1 MHYWYYLFK
10 AWVPNPWSCDCLEAG
25 LLQEANRQQE
35 EADAD
40 PTQDDH
46 AWDQS
51 TGHWVQQLGG
61 VTRGCWMERWN
72 KGRNLKQSDFFLDLN
87 SSTSW
92 FVCLFSFWTF
102 VLSPKLSVST
112 SVCCPYSSP
121 GPMLHSHQI
130 GMDQVDGSHPFSIE
144 SGRSRCAAH
153 HRYSWASWGTSC
165 SVWIYIIATR
175 PHQQVIFPAQC
186 SQNTELRSNCQTVWQ
201 CWSNITQ
208 DSVTAL
214 RISHQNVFRNILVH
228 C

>member
-1 MHYWYYLFK
+1 MTTPEIRALVTGFSSWEESPEAAGWKDGTK
-10 AWVPNPWSCDCLEAG
+10 AETWNS
-25 LLQEANRQQE
+25 QI
-35 EADAD
+35 
-40 PTQDDH
+40 
-46 AWDQS
+46 S
-51 TGHWVQQLGG
+51 FLG
-61 VTRGCWMERWN
+61 
-72 KGRNLKQSDFFLDLN
+72 LN

-165 SVWIYIIATR
+165 SAWIYIIATR
-175 PHQQVIFPAQC
+175 PHLYA
-186 SQNTELRSNCQTVWQ
+186 
-201 CWSNITQ
+201 SNISSTM
-208 DSVTAL
+208 
-214 RISHQNVFRNILVH
+214 
-228 C
+228 